1 MKKLQNLKEK
11 IELVL
16 QENGFNEDIEF
27 RLSNIEKYDL
37 QINNIVKYQE
47 HKKIDLITS
56 ELKNVLNKNDDILN
70 FEITENCFINLELNI
85 ESFIVYFQNI
95 ENNIKVDRPKKIIF
109 DYGGPNIGKPLH
121 VGHLRS
127 LNIGRSLY
135 NINKIAGNTV
145 VSDIHLGDWGMP
157 IAQILNFCE
166 LNNLDVSKISISKL
180 EEIYPQASKLYIDDP
195 DFQSA
200 CKELNK
206 DLNDNN
212 NKSLLKKWKNIKDT
226 SLHSIKSIL
235 EELDHSFDHWLGES
249 DVNHLIPKLISDLEK
264 NNKVSLDE
272 GAYISNEETEP
283 KILITKSDG
292 SYLYLTTDLA
302 TVLNRIKNEGFDKT
316 IYIVDKRQQL
326 HFKQLFSSLNYFD
339 FEDKEYEHVDFG
351 TVNDK
356 NGNPFKTR
364 DGGTKK
370 LKDLFDETCEYISKI
385 NQDLDL
391 DSVKIL
397 GNTVLTYSDLITN
410 RKTDYK
416 FDLEKFT
423 NITGKTG
430 IYVQYS
436 LVRAKK
442 LVSGFTDEFE
452 NENINLINLQDEE
465 KALLK
470 SFSKFEIYFKHSLIN
485 NEPHHL
491 ADYLYELSSLFN
503 SMYQKENILS
513 EEEDD
518 VKKRKIYITFLFIQ
532 YSTLLM
538 KSLGINQVRRM

>member
-11 IELVL
+11 IEIVL
-16 QENGFNEDIEF
+16 EENGFEEKIEF
-27 RLSNIEKYDL
+27 RISNIPKYDL
-37 QINNIVKYQE
+37 QINNMVKYQK
-47 HKKIDLITS
+47 HKKIKLISS
-56 ELKNVLNKNDDILN
+56 ELSNVLNKNDDILN
-70 FEITENCFINLELNI
+70 FEITEDFFINLELNI
-85 ESFIVYFQNI
+85 QNFIVYFQNI
-95 ENNIKVDRPKKIIF
+95 EENIKVDTPKKIIF

-166 LNNLDVSKISISKL
+166 LNNLDVSKISIEKL
-180 EEIYPQASKLYIDDP
+180 EEIYPKASKLYIDDL

-200 CKELNK
+200 CKKLNK
-206 DLNDNN
+206 DLNDKS
-212 NKSLLKKWKNIKDT
+212 NKSLVKKWKNIKDT
-226 SLHSIKSIL
+226 SLSSIKSIL
-235 EELDHSFDHWLGES
+235 EKLDHSFDYWLGES
-249 DVNHLIPKLISDLEK
+249 DINHLIPGLISELIK
-264 NNKVSLDE
+264 NNKISLDK
-272 GAYISNEETEP
+272 GAYVSNEETEP
-283 KILITKSDG
+283 RILITKSDG

-316 IYIVDKRQQL
+316 IYIVDKRQKL

-339 FEDKEYEHVDFG
+339 FENKEYEHVDFG

-364 DGGTKK
+364 DGGTKQ
-370 LKDLFDETCEYISKI
+370 LNDLFDETCIYISKI
-385 NQDLDL
+385 NEDLDTETI
-391 DSVKIL
+391 KIL

-410 RKTDYK
+410 RRTDYK

-423 NITGKTG
+423 NISGKTG

-442 LVSGFTDEFE
+442 LVTTLIEEFE
-452 NENINLINLQDEE
+452 NESINLINLQDEE
-465 KALLK
+465 KALLR
-470 SFSKFEIYFKHSLIN
+470 SFCKFETYFKQSRISS
-485 NEPHHL
+485 EPHHL
-491 ADYLYELSSLFN
+491 ADYLYELSNLFN
-503 SMYQKENILS
+503 SMYQKENILN
-513 EEEDD
+513 EQKDD
-518 VKKRKIYITFLFIQ
+518 IKKRKIFITLLFIQ
-532 YSTLLM
+532 YSRLLM
-538 KSLGINQVRRM
+538 KSLGIKEVNKM

>member
-1 MKKLQNLKEK
+1 M
-11 IELVL
+11 
-16 QENGFNEDIEF
+16 
-27 RLSNIEKYDL
+27 
-37 QINNIVKYQE
+37 
-47 HKKIDLITS
+47 
-56 ELKNVLNKNDDILN
+56 
-70 FEITENCFINLELNI
+70 ELNI
-85 ESFIVYFQNI
+85 ENFIVYFQNI
-95 ENNIKVDRPKKIIF
+95 ENNIKVDRSEKIIF

-226 SLHSIKSIL
+226 SLYSIKSIL
-235 EELDHSFDHWLGES
+235 EELNHSFDHLLGES

-326 HFKQLFSSLNYFD
+326 HFKQLFSSLKYFD

-364 DGGTKK
+364 DGGTKQ

-397 GNTVLTYSDLITN
+397 GNTVLTYIDLITN
-410 RKTDYK
+410 RRTDYK